1 MDEEVI
7 KTAITVVI
15 MMIPIVYIG
24 FTVADLY
31 LF

>member
-1 MDEEVI
+1 MDEEGI
-7 KTAITVVI
+7 KTTITVVI
-15 MMIPIVYIG
+15 MMIPILYIA

>member
-1 MDEEVI
+1 MDEEGI

-15 MMIPIVYIG
+15 MMIPIVYLG